1 MPSSSLLQTPAWE
14 ERREREGK
22 RGKGEKE
29 RREGREGKRWRRE
42 RGGSPAQN
50 QSGLAYHLKIA
61 RDSNGNHLRCGIK
74 VSTNLKIIGGR
85 RQIKNKIA
93 AATIS

>member
-1 MPSSSLLQTPAWE
+1 ME
-14 ERREREGK
+14 VREGK
-22 RGKGEKE
+22 GGMEGRGG
-29 RREGREGKRWRRE
+29 REGREEWRGEGRE
-42 RGGSPAQN
+42 RRGGSPAQN